1 MSCVGQAEYLQEKG
15 TGVDWLSPV
24 RELFSFAL
32 PLLKDLSAVRVILGL
47 LLMFFLPGFAWS
59 LVFFR
64 GRQINVLERIVLSI
78 GLSIA
83 IVSLSILSLN
93 RLTGLAINGF
103 NAALIIII
111 ATIIPVVIY
120 YLNKLIRARVGRD

>member
-1 MSCVGQAEYLQEKG
+1 M
-15 TGVDWLSPV
+15 DWLSPV
-24 RELFSFAL
+24 RELFSFAV
-32 PLLKDLSAVRVILGL
+32 PLLEDLSAVRVILGL

-64 GRQINVLERIVLSI
+64 GRQINVVERIVLSI

-83 IVSLSILSLN
+83 IVALSILSLN
-93 RLTGLAINGF
+93 RLTGIAISGF

-111 ATIIPVVIY
+111 VTIIPVVIY
-120 YLNKLIRARVGRD
+120 YLNKIIRARLGRD